1 MNVLGRMLTKCI
13 IPKFTTGKLCENE
26 APHCGRRSILKRDMQ
41 PLEREEIDPY
51 KQKLPLLHGN
61 IVHVSELVMPT
72 GSVRNRPHTT
82 DGGCEEHDNSQ
93 TPTFQFGQVPW
104 SMGRNNFTVIWA

>member
-13 IPKFTTGKLCENE
+13 TAKITTGKSCGNE
-26 APHCGRRSILKRDMQ
+26 APLCGRRSIIERDMQ

-72 GSVRNRPHTT
+72 GSGRNRPHTT
-82 DGGCEEHDNSQ
+82 DGGGEEHDTSQ
-93 TPTFQFGQVPW
+93 TPTFQFREVPW
-104 SMGRNNFTVIWA
+104 SMGRNNFTVKWA